1 MNNIKKKVEKKSRIK
16 ELMDVYPGLLTEK
29 EKRVLKLYMNPGFSG
44 SDVARELKVS
54 RQAVH
59 DHIKRALDRM
69 ESCEQ
74 TVNFLSKRIKM
85 KKDIEKL
92 IELINSISEKLPLCK
107 EELEKIRKIAIRI
120 KKNS

>member
-29 EKRVLKLYMNPGFSG
+29 EKRVLKLYMNPGVSG
-44 SDVARELKVS
+44 SDVARELEVS

-85 KKDIEKL
+85 KKDIETL
-92 IELINSISEKLPLCK
+92 IELINSISEKFPVCK
-107 EELEKIRKIAIRI
+107 GELEKIRKIAIRI

>member
-1 MNNIKKKVEKKSRIK
+1 MNSRKKKIEKKSRIK
-16 ELMDVYPGLLTEK
+16 ALMDVYPGLLTEK
-29 EKRVLKLYMNPGFSG
+29 ERQVLELYMNPGVSG

-74 TVNFLSKRIKM
+74 TVNFLSKRIRR

-92 IELINSISEKLPLCK
+92 IELINSISKKFPVCEK
-107 EELEKIRKIAIRI
+107 ELERVKKIAVRI
-120 KKNS
+120 EKNS